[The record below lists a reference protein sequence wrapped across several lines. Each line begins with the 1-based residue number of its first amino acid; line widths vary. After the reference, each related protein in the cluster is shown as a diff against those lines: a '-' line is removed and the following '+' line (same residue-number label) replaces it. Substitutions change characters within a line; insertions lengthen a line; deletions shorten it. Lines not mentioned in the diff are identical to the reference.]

1 MEKKMHFHSS
11 RDSSCNISKAGCKHQ
26 QCRTSQWQKVLNGP
40 NRWVSID
47 SSDNNTVLH
56 QSVWWCWVQFPGQ
69 HGIAVVPWAVC
80 VGVTGCLCAAGCPL
94 CISLVCCGNQ
104 SAVRGVRLLCF
115 PRGGLAVLAG
125 EKKYSLTLQSVGQSS
140 VMGGVWDLFRFHLL

>member
-1 MEKKMHFHSS
+1 M
-11 RDSSCNISKAGCKHQ
+11 
-26 QCRTSQWQKVLNGP
+26 
-40 NRWVSID
+40 
-47 SSDNNTVLH
+47 
-56 QSVWWCWVQFPGQ
+56 
-69 HGIAVVPWAVC
+69 VPWAVC

-125 EKKYSLTLQSVGQSS
+125 EKKYSLTLQSVGQCS